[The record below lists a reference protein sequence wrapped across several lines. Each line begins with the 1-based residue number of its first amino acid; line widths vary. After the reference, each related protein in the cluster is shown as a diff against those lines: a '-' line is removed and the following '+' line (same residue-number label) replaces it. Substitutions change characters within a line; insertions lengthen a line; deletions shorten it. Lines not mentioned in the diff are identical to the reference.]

1 MGLPVNQYMR
11 EPLTVDEERLLRGGC
26 RKPVEIATVVVLLET
41 GLRVSEFCE
50 LEPDQV
56 DWQGR
61 RLIVHGKTDE
71 PGQHNTK
78 NRVVPIS
85 DECFGVLA
93 HYRYLFDNLGMSF
106 ARIDKV
112 RTGKTARVNP
122 VFLHERQEP
131 AALKIIMGRRARWI
145 STRTVERIV
154 LRCANRAGVTKP
166 VSPHVLRHT
175 FAVRC
180 LQRGIHPRSLMLLL
194 GHENFAT
201 TMKYLRLA
209 PEDVVGEFMTK
220 WDRDRYSWDMRRWD
234 R

>member
-1 MGLPVNQYMR
+1 MNQYMR
-11 EPLTVDEERLLRGGC
+11 EPLTVDEERVRRGGC

-78 NRVVPIS
+78 NRVIPIS
-85 DECFGVLA
+85 DECFAVLA

-106 ARIDKV
+106 SRIDKV
-112 RTGKTARVNP
+112 AKGVPRAA
-122 VFLHERQEP
+122 L
-131 AALKIIMGRRARWI
+131 AALKNYNATLGRRARWI

-154 LRCANRAGVTKP
+154 GRCANRTGVTKP

-220 WDRDRYSWDMRRWD
+220 WDRDRYSWDMHRWD